1 MDRDSRLLPLRSRSS
16 PHHTPESPP
25 DYPQP
30 APVHRRVASCTSPT
44 NSSIISS
51 RNNTPVTRPSSA
63 KTRAKC
69 VPWYHTTTRT
79 PSHATSYTTS
89 VGTTPTD
96 RVIPVASPRIEPHS
110 NLTLPH
116 GRERCSPSHTPV
128 EIFALVPQSVCVDSA
143 GTTQPQ
149 HSTFQYRPRRLSFS
163 IENPPRRL
171 TPQEYPV

>member
-1 MDRDSRLLPLRSRSS
+1 MDRDGRLLPLRSGSS
-16 PHHTPESPP
+16 PHHARESPP

-30 APVHRRVASCTSPT
+30 APVYRRVASCTSPT

-51 RNNTPVTRPSSA
+51 RNNTPVTRPSSPQ
-63 KTRAKC
+63 TRPKSI
-69 VPWYHTTTRT
+69 P

-128 EIFALVPQSVCVDSA
+128 EIVPLVPQSHCVDSA

>member
-1 MDRDSRLLPLRSRSS
+1 MPS
-16 PHHTPESPP
+16 HHTTTTTPSHPTSYPP
-25 DYPQP
+25 PP
-30 APVHRRVASCTSPT
+30 
-44 NSSIISS
+44 
-51 RNNTPVTRPSSA
+51 RPSTP
-63 KTRAKC
+63 KPRAKG
-69 VPWYHTTTRT
+69 VPWYPTPTRT
-79 PSHATSYTTS
+79 PPHATSYTTS

-128 EIFALVPQSVCVDSA
+128 QIVPLLPQSHCVDSA